1 MTKGGAA
8 TAGVAAVGLLLAG
21 CNPGG
26 EGIRK
31 EGSASHTPAPRGAV
45 TSSPAPTPGTHYKK
59 VNAVKLLAADP
70 KVGADV
76 KRAVAKPCAADEYPI
91 EVTYASL
98 TGSKAPDVIVNV
110 MTCADSVGLGAYV
123 YRERPGARNGYDNVY
138 ANEQPSVYAGVSKG
152 ELEVSKQTYAAGDK
166 VCCPSGEDVMTYHWA
181 NDHFTEYDRYH
192 TDYSKTA
199 VGGTGDDATTG
210 ADPDTTTDPTTGT
223 NADPTTETAD
233 GTPAAEG

>member
-31 EGSASHTPAPRGAV
+31 EGSASNTPAPRGAV
-45 TSSPAPTPGTHYKK
+45 SSTPAPAPSTHFKK

-76 KRAVAKPCAADEYPI
+76 KRAVAKPCAANEYPI

-98 TGSKAPDVIVNV
+98 TGSKSPDVIVNV

-123 YRERPGARNGYDNVY
+123 FREQAGSPDGYDNVY
-138 ANEQPSVYAGVSKG
+138 ANEQPSVYAGVDKG
-152 ELEVSKQTYAAGDK
+152 ELEVSRQTYAAGDK
-166 VCCPSGEDVMTYHWA
+166 VCCPSGEDVMTYRWA

-199 VGGTGDDATTG
+199 VDDTPDDIAGTTVDTTG
-210 ADPDTTTDPTTGT
+210 S
-223 NADPTTETAD
+223 
-233 GTPAAEG
+233 EG